1 MFSASFYTSYEY
13 KHFLWN
19 TPALLLCVIPKLPQL
34 HGVRVFGINKYWTKK
49 LLHNICSIC
58 AFTATLFDCNS
69 NLVRSCICPHMY
81 TPTYSNKT
89 IAQNMSLESRTHR
102 INRSQWFMWFGHVQV
117 FSVHILQVINIWQY
131 VHHLSCTL
139 VGVSLWSS
147 RNIY

>member
-34 HGVRVFGINKYWTKK
+34 HGVRVFGINKYWKKK

-89 IAQNMSLESRTHR
+89 IAQKISLESRTHS
-102 INRSQWFMWFGHVQV
+102 INRSQWFIAIYVVWSCSSFFQFI
-117 FSVHILQVINIWQY
+117 FSKL
-131 VHHLSCTL
+131 
-139 VGVSLWSS
+139 
-147 RNIY
+147 